1 MDPLQFYFLILPLA
15 ILVFILVIVVVYYAR
30 KEKNLSVKDI
40 QILNELMHSG
50 VVDYRNYPTALQE
63 LVEDNVI
70 DKNSFDTMGKLLEEY
85 FIKQEKSHSDPPNLS
100 T

>member
-1 MDPLQFYFLILPLA
+1 MDPFQFYFLILPLA
-15 ILVFILVIVVVYYAR
+15 ILVFILIIVVVYYAR
-30 KEKNLSVKDI
+30 KEKNFSVEDI

-63 LVEDNVI
+63 LVKINVI
-70 DKNSFDTMGKLLEEY
+70 DKNSFDRMGKFLEEY
-85 FIKQEKSHSDPPNLS
+85 FIKPEKSQSKPHKLS